1 MGLFKNM
8 TKESKKDLLSL
19 VVFALLT
26 LVLALVYKNVGNKFY
41 IVIGFLIIYLLVGA
55 DVFRAAFHS
64 ILNKNGMDETFLM
77 TIATLAAFLLG
88 EYVEACAVIIFY
100 EFGEVFEDIATH
112 RSRENIKSLM
122 DIVPNTAQKILED
135 GSFEEV
141 DIDDIEVGD
150 ILIARD
156 GEKIAVDGEI
166 VEGEGLIDTSS
177 LTGESMP
184 ESVEKGSKLLS
195 SSIVNSG
202 LIKYKATKIFD
213 DSIASKIIELI
224 EESSEKKSDSERLIT
239 KFARIYT
246 PIVVALAALI
256 AIVPPLLGFGF
267 KEYILRAGTFLIISC
282 PCALVLSIP
291 LTYISGL
298 GLASK
303 NKILIKG
310 SKYFEKLI
318 DANVLFSDKTGTLTV
333 GDFDIKRIDYYQ
345 DYSKNLILD
354 YLYNLEKLSDHPI
367 ARAIVKNLN
376 RNDNPSYFIKSK
388 NINGKGIWA
397 RTYENDDI
405 KIGSADFVNYEE
417 KEDIKAVYMSIND
430 ILVCRVV
437 IEDRLKDDAKETIDE
452 IRNEFSQ
459 IAVLSGDRE
468 TSVKE
473 VAKELEIGYCGELLP
488 DEKLELLRNEQ
499 EKGSSVVFMGD
510 GINDGPVLKSA
521 DVGISMGQTSSDLAI
536 ESSDVLIVEGEV
548 SKLKDLLEI
557 SKLVD
562 KTAKQNLAF
571 IMAVKI
577 IILILGFFGY
587 ATMWLAVFGDVGVS
601 IIAILW
607 AMRLLNKK
615 I

>member
-1 MGLFKNM
+1 MGIFNNM
-8 TKESKKDLLSL
+8 TKDHKKELLSL
-19 VVFALLT
+19 GFFALIT
-26 LVLALVYKNVGNKFY
+26 LILAIIYKNEGNKFY

-55 DVFRAAFHS
+55 EVIKAGVYS
-64 ILNKNGMDETFLM
+64 VLNKNGMDETFLM

-88 EYVEACAVIIFY
+88 EYVEACAVMIFY
-100 EFGEVFEDIATH
+100 QFGETFEDIATH

-122 DIVPNTAQKILED
+122 EIVPNTAQKVLED
-135 GSFEEV
+135 GSFEEI

-156 GEKIAVDGEI
+156 GEKIAVDGRVI
-166 VEGEGLIDTSS
+166 EGQGLIDTSS

-184 ESVEKGSKLLS
+184 ESVEKGSELLS

-246 PIVVALAALI
+246 PIVVALAAFI

-267 KEYILRAGTFLIISC
+267 KEYILRAGTFLIIAC

-303 NKILIKG
+303 NKILVKG

-345 DYSKNLILD
+345 DYSKNLVLD

-397 RTYENDDI
+397 RTYENNDI
-405 KIGSADFVNYEE
+405 KIGSADFVEYEE

-437 IEDRLKDDAKETIDE
+437 IEDKLKDDAKETIED

-459 IAVLSGDRE
+459 IAVLSGDKE
-468 TSVKE
+468 ASVKE

-499 EKGSSVVFMGD
+499 DKGRSVIFMGD
-510 GINDGPVLKSA
+510 GINDGPVLKAA

-536 ESSDVLIVEGEV
+536 ESSDILIVEGEV
-548 SKLKDLLEI
+548 SKLKDLIEI

-587 ATMWLAVFGDVGVS
+587 APMWLAVFGDVGVS

>member
-1 MGLFKNM
+1 MGIFNNM
-8 TKESKKDLLSL
+8 TKDHKKELLSL
-19 VVFALLT
+19 GFFALIT
-26 LVLALVYKNVGNKFY
+26 LILAIIYKNEGNKFY

-55 DVFRAAFHS
+55 EVIKAGVYS
-64 ILNKNGMDETFLM
+64 VLNKNGMDETFLM

-88 EYVEACAVIIFY
+88 EYVEACAVMIFY
-100 EFGEVFEDIATH
+100 QFGETFEDIATH

-122 DIVPNTAQKILED
+122 DIVPNTAQKVLED
-135 GSFEEV
+135 GSFEEI

-156 GEKIAVDGEI
+156 GEKIAVDGRVI
-166 VEGEGLIDTSS
+166 EGQGLIDTSS

-184 ESVEKGSKLLS
+184 ESVEKGSELLS

-246 PIVVALAALI
+246 PIVVALAAFI

-303 NKILIKG
+303 NKILVKG

-345 DYSKNLILD
+345 DYSKNLVLD

-397 RTYENDDI
+397 RTYENNDI
-405 KIGSADFVNYEE
+405 KIGSADFVEYEE

-437 IEDRLKDDAKETIDE
+437 IEDKLKDDAKETIED

-459 IAVLSGDRE
+459 IAVLSGDKE
-468 TSVKE
+468 ASVKE

-499 EKGSSVVFMGD
+499 DKGRSVIFMGD
-510 GINDGPVLKSA
+510 GINDGPVLKAA

-536 ESSDVLIVEGEV
+536 ESSDILIVEGEV
-548 SKLKDLLEI
+548 SKLKDLIEI

-577 IILILGFFGY
+577 IILILGFFGH
-587 ATMWLAVFGDVGVS
+587 APMWLAVFGDVGVS